1 MMNDDLLGRHI
12 IFPPSDKN
20 FDGFNL
26 ISKIQ
31 AQVIDFHDKAIYDA
45 ILDFAKREGVTDIY
59 LLDKEFVK
67 TALIN
72 EAKRR
77 KGGAE

>member
-1 MMNDDLLGRHI
+1 MMSDGLLGRHI
-12 IFPPSDKN
+12 TFTPSNKN
-20 FDGFNL
+20 FDGFDF